1 MIRKIYLIST
11 YSFMAI
17 SALFALYLVLP
28 ADIQEQVPL
37 ITKFMAITGS
47 VSFGTFTGIL
57 MWVHNM
63 IGKLNK
69 ANLEQHANNDNKIK
83 LLQDENKI
91 QSEKLDN
98 VIKLLTLLVESK
110 ADNPFTKSDIKNKIK
125 DVLSDE

>member
-28 ADIQEQVPL
+28 AEIQEQVPL

-69 ANLEQHANNDNKIK
+69 ANLEQHANNGNKIK
-83 LLQDENKI
+83 LLEDENKI

>member
-28 ADIQEQVPL
+28 AEIQEQVPL

-83 LLQDENKI
+83 LLEDENKI

>member
-1 MIRKIYLIST
+1 MIRKIYLITT

-69 ANLEQHANNDNKIK
+69 VNLEKHANNDNKIK
-83 LLQDENKI
+83 LLQEENKI

-110 ADNPFTKSDIKNKIK
+110 ADNPFTKTDIKNKIK
-125 DVLSDE
+125 EVLSDE

>member
-28 ADIQEQVPL
+28 AEIQEQVPL

-69 ANLEQHANNDNKIK
+69 ANLEQHANNENKIK
-83 LLQDENKI
+83 LLEDENKI

>member
-28 ADIQEQVPL
+28 AEIQEQVPL

-83 LLQDENKI
+83 LLEDENKI
-91 QSEKLDN
+91 QNEKLDN

>member
-1 MIRKIYLIST
+1 MIRKIT

-28 ADIQEQVPL
+28 AEIQEQVPL

-83 LLQDENKI
+83 LLEDENKI

>member
-17 SALFALYLVLP
+17 SALFAIYLVLP
-28 ADIQEQVPL
+28 AEIQEQVPL

-83 LLQDENKI
+83 LLEDENKI

>member
-1 MIRKIYLIST
+1 MIRKLYLIIT
-11 YSFMAI
+11 YSFMLI

-69 ANLEQHANNDNKIK
+69 VNLEQHANNEDKIK
-83 LLQDENKI
+83 LLEEENKI
-91 QSEKLDN
+91 HSEKLDN

-110 ADNPFTKSDIKNKIK
+110 ADNPFTKSDIKSKIK
-125 DVLSDE
+125 EVLSDE

>member
-28 ADIQEQVPL
+28 AEIQEQVPL

-47 VSFGTFTGIL
+47 VSFGTFTGVL

-83 LLQDENKI
+83 LLEDENKI

>member
-28 ADIQEQVPL
+28 AEIQEQVPL

-47 VSFGTFTGIL
+47 VSFGTFTGVL

-69 ANLEQHANNDNKIK
+69 ANLEQHANNVNKIK
-83 LLQDENKI
+83 LLEDENKI

>member
-69 ANLEQHANNDNKIK
+69 VNLEQHANNENKIK
-83 LLQDENKI
+83 LLEDENKI

-125 DVLSDE
+125 DVLKDE

>member
-11 YSFMAI
+11 YSFMTI

-28 ADIQEQVPL
+28 AEIQEQVPL

-83 LLQDENKI
+83 LLEDENKI

>member
-28 ADIQEQVPL
+28 AEIQEQVPL

-47 VSFGTFTGIL
+47 VSFGTFTGVL

-83 LLQDENKI
+83 LIEDENKI